1 MGRPLISRE
10 EKRSLRVEM
19 SAADFDL
26 LEQAAA
32 LFGVG
37 KSDLVRRLVR
47 ASVEVGPPLSTEGVA
62 QFDDLAGQ
70 VRIVGRN
77 LMQVLRAIHRGEAV
91 GIAES
96 EPVWLGLH
104 ELIAA
109 LDAELSSL
117 GEATIRQSAPCVSG
131 LDCRVPSLPAPSLG
145 PQQNEWNTLSRL
157 RPLAV
162 DCGEC
167 GFGCAHWQRAQSWCQ
182 LAGHPGFG
190 CWFISPWADHHR
202 RSRRRATSQTPGR
215 RSAGWTAA

>member
-117 GEATIRQSAPCVSG
+117 GEATIRQSAALRERAG
-131 LDCRVPSLPAPSLG
+131 LQSSESTRP
-145 PQQNEWNTLSRL
+145 EL
-157 RPLAV
+157 R
-162 DCGEC
+162 
-167 GFGCAHWQRAQSWCQ
+167 
-182 LAGHPGFG
+182 
-190 CWFISPWADHHR
+190 
-202 RSRRRATSQTPGR
+202 
-215 RSAGWTAA
+215 AAAE